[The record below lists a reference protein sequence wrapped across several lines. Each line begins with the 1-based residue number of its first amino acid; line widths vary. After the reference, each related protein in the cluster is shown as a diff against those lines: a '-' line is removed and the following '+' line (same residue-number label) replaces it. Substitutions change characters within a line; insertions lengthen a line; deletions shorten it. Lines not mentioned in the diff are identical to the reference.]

1 MTAIDSILRELD
13 QEAATTRRVLERVP
27 EDKLTWKPHPKSMSL
42 GRLAMHVAEING
54 SISEMSLADSF
65 DFGSGRR
72 GVDATSRAE
81 LLEVFEKGLA
91 RAKEIVA
98 QTDEARARAEWS
110 FMMGEKK
117 MGSMPRSALFRSI
130 MMNHLY
136 HHRGQLSVYLRLLD
150 VPVPSIYG
158 PSADENPLK
167 AALE

>member
-1 MTAIDSILRELD
+1 MD

-54 SISEMSLADSF
+54 RISEMSVNDSF
-65 DFGSGRR
+65 DFGAGRP
-72 GVDATSRAE
+72 GVEATSQAE
-81 LLEVFEKGLA
+81 LLETFDKGLA
-91 RAKEIVA
+91 RAKEIVG
-98 QTDEARARAEWS
+98 QTDDARAAAEWS

-117 MGSMPRSALFRSI
+117 MASMPRSALFRMI

-158 PSADENPLK
+158 PSADDNPFRPT
-167 AALE
+167 

>member
-1 MTAIDSILRELD
+1 MSITDGMLKELD

-42 GRLAMHVAEING
+42 GRLSMHVAEING
-54 SISEMSLADSF
+54 MISEMSLEDSF

-72 GVDATSRAE
+72 GVEATSRAE
-81 LLEVFEKGLA
+81 LLEVFDKGLA

-98 QTDEARARAEWS
+98 QTDDARARAEWS
-110 FMMGEKK
+110 FMMGDKK
-117 MGSMPRSALFRSI
+117 MVSMPRRALFRSI

-158 PSADENPLK
+158 PSADDNPFQS
-167 AALE
+167 A